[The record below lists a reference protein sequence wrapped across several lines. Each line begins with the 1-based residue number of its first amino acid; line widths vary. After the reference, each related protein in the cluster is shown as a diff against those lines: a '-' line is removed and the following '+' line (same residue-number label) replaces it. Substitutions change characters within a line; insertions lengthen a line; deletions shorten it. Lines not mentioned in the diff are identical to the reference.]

1 MDPVRTSRLEHLPV
15 TLFGSAM
22 GLSGLS
28 IAYLRA
34 DHILGTHLGFGTP
47 LLYATSLWFLFL
59 SAAYLLKLLRYP
71 AAVRAEFN
79 HPVRINFFPAWSIS
93 VLLLS
98 IGYLDPH
105 PTVSRVL
112 WLIGTP
118 LHLIYCLHIM
128 HTWFYREFAIKT
140 MNPAWFIPVVG
151 TILVPVAGVAHGFRE
166 ISWFFFSIGTLFW
179 IVLLTIV
186 INRILFHGNL
196 AAKFL
201 PTLFILIPPPAVG
214 FIALVKLTGG
224 DGDVQRMFFHL
235 ALFFL
240 LLMTSMIGRMVRVP
254 YYVSWWAYTFPL
266 ASITIASMLMFK
278 LSAMPAYRWLAF
290 GLLGITT
297 LIVLIVTTSTV
308 RAARRG
314 EICTPED

>member
-79 HPVRINFFPAWSIS
+79 HPVRINFFPAW
-93 VLLLS
+93 
-98 IGYLDPH
+98 
-105 PTVSRVL
+105 
-112 WLIGTP
+112 
-118 LHLIYCLHIM
+118 
-128 HTWFYREFAIKT
+128 
-140 MNPAWFIPVVG
+140 FIPVVG

-196 AAKFL
+196 APKFL

-224 DGDVQRMFFHL
+224 GGDVQRMFFHI